1 MGMMSENSSTEL
13 TLTLLSYIKEDK
25 VRYSVPPIN
34 SIVNAM
40 RLSDGK
46 AVLAS
51 IGDDIIAI
59 ARSADDST
67 SEQSIAAGIA
77 QNVTDS
83 YKGAVDIRQ
92 ERIAVLSRSVSPSDI
107 FGIDEIICG
116 MEDRLK
122 GKMISMS
129 SGTFSYKDQFIAM
142 RDNIF
147 RHPEKEWNIEALT
160 RSMGLSKSHFHRIY
174 KELFG
179 TSCKEDII
187 SSRLEKVKWLLDNT
201 SLTVSQIAE
210 ESGYSNTS
218 HFIRQFSSRTGL
230 TPSAYRRKKGQKGK

>member
-1 MGMMSENSSTEL
+1 M
-13 TLTLLSYIKEDK
+13 
-25 VRYSVPPIN
+25 
-34 SIVNAM
+34 
-40 RLSDGK
+40 
-46 AVLAS
+46 
-51 IGDDIIAI
+51 
-59 ARSADDST
+59 
-67 SEQSIAAGIA
+67 
-77 QNVTDS
+77 
-83 YKGAVDIRQ
+83 
-92 ERIAVLSRSVSPSDI
+92 LSRSVSPSDI

-201 SLTVSQIAE
+201 SLTVARIAE